1 MERGEPGTAAA
12 IRSSSPRRLRSR
24 YLVLDLRT
32 PLVASASPL
41 TGQPRDRG
49 DRLPHQGLRDL
60 VLMGI
65 AGFPMMRTVPL
76 NLKRRAEGLTEQRRE
91 SST

>member
-1 MERGEPGTAAA
+1 
-12 IRSSSPRRLRSR
+12 
-24 YLVLDLRT
+24 
-32 PLVASASPL
+32 
-41 TGQPRDRG
+41 
-49 DRLPHQGLRDL
+49 
-60 VLMGI
+60 MGI